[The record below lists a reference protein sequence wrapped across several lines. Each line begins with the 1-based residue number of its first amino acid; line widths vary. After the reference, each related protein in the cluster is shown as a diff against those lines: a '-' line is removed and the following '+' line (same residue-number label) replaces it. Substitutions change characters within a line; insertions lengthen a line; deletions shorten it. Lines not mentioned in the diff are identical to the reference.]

1 MTNHLQSTKL
11 TYTMRNK
18 QKKPPKIK
26 QTRRTNCRAFMCK
39 FLPKTRLPPP
49 PPPKQHQNARF
60 SSPIKQSTC
69 ANLILATATSS
80 FQPSSPGF
88 TSKAKN
94 SPVNSSFESNFAA
107 VPSLPAYGSL
117 YDVSTEPQAQ
127 APSIDGIQPLA
138 VIPKLQRTVEDLNI
152 SQTKE
157 QQAASITA
165 VIKDSMQ
172 DQEKPRKK
180 RMIIKSTE
188 PEAIFDFTK
197 FFYFSAEKEKA
208 IPDFTKHTSVDFKNI
223 PTIRFLSFLPLYDPT
238 QRCLSKNNDS
248 TRHNFTAQPSVSMP
262 HKKAVDLPPLPSERI
277 PALPMIEK
285 QSQQFAETNSS
296 QKRVTHTE
304 PEEGIKSLEEITQM
318 LAEFISE
325 MRANRALPEQ
335 QYFQT
340 SPPW

>member
-1 MTNHLQSTKL
+1 MVNHLQSTKL
-11 TYTMRNK
+11 THTLRN
-18 QKKPPKIK
+18 QPKKPPKIK
-26 QTRRTNCRAFMCK
+26 QKRRTNFRAFLCK
-39 FLPKTRLPPP
+39 FLPKTSLS

-107 VPSLPAYGSL
+107 VPAYESL
-117 YDVSTEPQAQ
+117 YDVVSTE
-127 APSIDGIQPLA
+127 SIDA
-138 VIPKLQRTVEDLNI
+138 VRKLQRTVEDLNI

-157 QQAASITA
+157 QQAASIAA

-248 TRHNFTAQPSVSMP
+248 TRHNFTAHPSVSMP

-325 MRANRALPEQ
+325 MRAN
-335 QYFQT
+335 
-340 SPPW
+340 

>member
-1 MTNHLQSTKL
+1 M
-11 TYTMRNK
+11 
-18 QKKPPKIK
+18 
-26 QTRRTNCRAFMCK
+26 
-39 FLPKTRLPPP
+39 
-49 PPPKQHQNARF
+49 
-60 SSPIKQSTC
+60 
-69 ANLILATATSS
+69 
-80 FQPSSPGF
+80 
-88 TSKAKN
+88 
-94 SPVNSSFESNFAA
+94 
-107 VPSLPAYGSL
+107 
-117 YDVSTEPQAQ
+117 YDVVDTEPQAQ
-127 APSIDGIQPLA
+127 APSIDGIQPLV

-157 QQAASITA
+157 QQAASIAA

-172 DQEKPRKK
+172 DQEKPSKK

-248 TRHNFTAQPSVSMP
+248 TRHNFTAHPSVSMP

-325 MRANRALPEQ
+325 MRANLAQPAQ

>member
-1 MTNHLQSTKL
+1 
-11 TYTMRNK
+11 MRNK

-26 QTRRTNCRAFMCK
+26 QKRRTNFRAFLCK
-39 FLPKTRLPPP
+39 FLPKTSLS

-69 ANLILATATSS
+69 ANLIFATATSS

-117 YDVSTEPQAQ
+117 YDVVSTEPQAQ

-157 QQAASITA
+157 QQAASIAA

-172 DQEKPRKK
+172 DQEKP
-180 RMIIKSTE
+180 
-188 PEAIFDFTK
+188 
-197 FFYFSAEKEKA
+197 
-208 IPDFTKHTSVDFKNI
+208 
-223 PTIRFLSFLPLYDPT
+223 
-238 QRCLSKNNDS
+238 SKN
-248 TRHNFTAQPSVSMP
+248 
-262 HKKAVDLPPLPSERI
+262 E
-277 PALPMIEK
+277 
-285 QSQQFAETNSS
+285 
-296 QKRVTHTE
+296 
-304 PEEGIKSLEEITQM
+304 
-318 LAEFISE
+318 
-325 MRANRALPEQ
+325 
-335 QYFQT
+335 
-340 SPPW
+340 